1 MKPIQSLIFSSNMV
15 DMAAAAKH
23 HGFAVLLFSDINI
36 LQSSAATRLGSG
48 GIFDDHFRQKFT
60 DE

>member
-1 MKPIQSLIFSSNMV
+1 MV

-36 LQSSAATRLGSG
+36 LQRSAATRLGSG